1 MMRYLIL
8 TTALLA
14 SSSMASTP
22 ELQCPSDLAID
33 QAQRLLAFHSEGD
46 ERIEI
51 APDIE
56 YRPSI
61 TNPANPEESF
71 QVIEVWGYIYRAQYR
86 MRLIYYPMQD
96 GCILMG
102 QEVLEHASLGQSS
115 YGPDPMPPAS
125 GIVRE
130 LTLGDRACYMMIEDE
145 GDLNEAMAVM
155 HLCER
160 DDLIDQF
167 ATFGH
172 DTGEIIAMQCE
183 GDPECT
189 DYETVLLINSATL
202 ESNLR

>member
-1 MMRYLIL
+1 MIRHTLLMFF
-8 TTALLA
+8 LLA
-14 SSSMASTP
+14 ASHLVSAMEP
-22 ELQCPSDLAID
+22 ECPSDMAID
-33 QAQRLLAFHSEGD
+33 QAHKLLAFHFGDD

-51 APDIE
+51 ASDIE
-56 YRPSI
+56 DLPSI
-61 TNPANPEESF
+61 ANPANGNEAFHVFEL
-71 QVIEVWGYIYRAQYR
+71 WGFIYRGQYR
-86 MRLIYYPMQD
+86 MRLTYYPMQD

-102 QEVLEHASLGQSS
+102 QEILEYASLGHAPH
-115 YGPDPMPPAS
+115 GPDPMPPAS

-130 LTLGDRACYMMIEDE
+130 LTLGDRACYLMIEDE

-172 DTGEIIAMQCE
+172 ETGEIIAMQCE

-189 DYETVLLINSATL
+189 EYETVLLINSATL
-202 ESNLR
+202 E